1 MKLLDLAQVLGG
13 RVVGDGSLDVVRPVH
28 PAEATGAADLALA
41 MDKKL
46 VPLLAATKA
55 RTAVVAEGAEV
66 PEGALDGYVV
76 IGRPRLAMVG
86 ITEAFERSVHRD
98 PGIHPM
104 SVIAESAKLGHG
116 VSIGPFVVIGPG
128 ASIGDRSVILSHVS
142 VGAGAQVGA
151 DCLFH
156 PGARI
161 GDRVIVGERVIIH
174 HNASIGADGFSYV
187 TPEPG
192 SVESAKA
199 TGQVGAGTNKILRR
213 INSLGAV
220 TLGDDVEVGANASI
234 DRGTIADTRIG
245 RNTKIDSMV
254 QIGHNVQ
261 VGENCL
267 ICGLVGIAGS
277 VKIGDRVVLA
287 GQVGIG
293 DNVAIGNDSVIAAKS
308 GVGTDVPPRSVMFG
322 IPAMPRDRAFSQ
334 IKNLARLKNLFADV
348 AALKAKLKGGE

>member
-1 MKLLDLAQVLGG
+1 MKLLDLAQALGG
-13 RVVGDGSLDVVRPVH
+13 RVVGDDSLDVVRPVH
-28 PAEATGAADLALA
+28 PAQAESAADLALA

-55 RTAVVAEGAEV
+55 RAAVVPEGVEI

-76 IGRPRLAMVG
+76 VGRPRLAMAG
-86 ITEAFERSVHRD
+86 ITEAFERPVHRD
-98 PGIHPM
+98 PGIHPTA
-104 SVIAESAKLGHG
+104 VIAPDAHLGAG
-116 VSIGPFVVIGPG
+116 LSIGPFVVIGPR
-128 ASIGDRSVILSHVS
+128 AVIGDRAVILSHCS
-142 VGAGAQVGA
+142 IGADARVGA

-156 PGARI
+156 PGVRI
-161 GDRVIVGERVIIH
+161 GDRVTVGERVFIH
-174 HNASIGADGFSYV
+174 HNASIGGDGFSYV

-199 TGQVGAGTNKILRR
+199 TGQVGATNKALRR

-220 TLGDDVEVGANASI
+220 TLCDDVEVGANSSI

-293 DNVAIGNDSVIAAKS
+293 DNVTIGNDSVIAAKS

-322 IPAMPRDRAFSQ
+322 IPALPRDRAFSQ
-334 IKNLARLKNLFADV
+334 IKSLARLKNLFADV

>member
-1 MKLLDLAQVLGG
+1 MKLIDLAHALGG
-13 RVVGDGSLDVVRPVH
+13 RVVGDGSLEVLRPVH
-28 PAEATGAADLALA
+28 PAEAESPADLALV
-41 MDKKL
+41 MDKRL
-46 VPLLAATKA
+46 LPLLVTTKA
-55 RTAVVAEGAEV
+55 RSAIVTEGAEI

-76 IGRPRLAMVG
+76 IGRPRLAMAG
-86 ITEAFERSVHRD
+86 ITEAFERPVHRE
-98 PGIHPM
+98 PGIHPTA
-104 SVIAESAKLGHG
+104 VISPEASLGQDL
-116 VSIGPFVVIGPG
+116 SIGPFVVIGPR
-128 ASIGDRSVILSHVS
+128 ARIGDRTVILSHVS

-161 GDRVIVGERVIIH
+161 GDRVVIGQRVIIH
-174 HNASIGADGFSYV
+174 HNASIGGDGFSYV

-199 TGQVGAGTNKILRR
+199 TGQVGATNTILRR

-220 TLGDDVEVGANASI
+220 VLGDDVEVGANASI
-234 DRGTIADTRIG
+234 DRGTISDTRIG
-245 RNTKIDSMV
+245 RNTKIDSIV

-261 VGENCL
+261 IGENCL
-267 ICGLVGIAGS
+267 LCGLVGVAGS

-293 DNVAIGNDSVIAAKS
+293 DNVTIGNDSVIAAKS

-334 IKNLARLKNLFADV
+334 IKSLARLKTLFADV
-348 AALKAKLKGGE
+348 AAIKAKLTGPA